1 MVQETVGEGIKWQAK
16 RNVRNYSKVVVDSEV
31 RAPSIDWVT
40 VHVFTC
46 LFVCFF
52 IGVGGCGARVGEAD
66 PLRM

>member
-1 MVQETVGEGIKWQAK
+1 MAK
-16 RNVRNYSKVVVDSEV
+16 RSAMFKSKVVVGSEV
-31 RAPSIDWVT
+31 RAPSMDWVA

>member
-1 MVQETVGEGIKWQAK
+1 MVQETVGEGLNGKAK
-16 RNVRNYSKVVVDSEV
+16 RNVKSKVVVGSEV
-31 RAPSIDWVT
+31 RAPSMDWVT